1 MKIEVVLTEAEIVQE
16 LTEAVEARDLPEKFF
31 YWSPLAVRAWLAR
44 AADPAFVGLRRAWQQ
59 LAAKA
64 AWLLEPFEPPIHA
77 ISFGAGDGS
86 TDRLLLDAIRQSGRE
101 QKYYPVDASQALLE
115 MACAGA
121 EDLDIETA
129 GIKADISSPMHLVFA
144 SDAAESPKLLLMSG
158 NTLGGFDPLDHVK
171 HMAQCLHGDDRL
183 ILDAEIYQT
192 NGSVPHGDS
201 LRPFRFAPLAARGGS
216 ADDGEVRFEHKRDKS
231 IAGLHV
237 TASHFRP
244 DRDLRIATPGHEV
257 LVERGEH
264 INLNFSY
271 RFTSEALHELL
282 VERGGSALL
291 HTARRRGD
299 GLAPQK
305 SRRTTPVSHLGLSA
319 CADHLDL
326 ARSTVNCRSS
336 LDSAGNF
343 RNWNCHRAD
352 WSACLPFLAQMRNL
366 NKSVSRTSCEYW
378 YSSASRQSYYWLM
391 ASAVEARL
399 AFPQ

>member
-31 YWSPLAVRAWLAR
+31 YWSPLAVRAWLSR
-44 AADPAFVGLRRAWQQ
+44 AADPAFAGLRRAWQQ

-64 AWLLEPFEPPIHA
+64 AWLLEPFGRPIHA
-77 ISFGAGDGS
+77 ISFGAGDGA
-86 TDRLLLDAIRQSGRE
+86 TDRLLLDVVQYAGHE
-101 QKYYPVDASQALLE
+101 LKYYPVDASQALLE

-158 NTLGGFDPLDHVK
+158 NTLGGFDPLDHIK
-171 HMAQCLHGDDRL
+171 HIAQCLHGGDRL

-192 NGSVPHGDS
+192 NGSAPPEDL
-201 LRPFRFAPLAARGGS
+201 LRQFAFAPLAALGVS

-237 TASHFRP
+237 MAAYFRP
-244 DRDLRIATPGHEV
+244 DRDLRIAAPGHEV

-271 RFTSEALHELL
+271 RFTAEALHELL
-282 VERGGSALL
+282 TERAGLRVLEQIPSA
-291 HTARRRGD
+291 D
-299 GLAPQK
+299 GKYLVVVC
-305 SRRTTPVSHLGLSA
+305 SR
-319 CADHLDL
+319 
-326 ARSTVNCRSS
+326 
-336 LDSAGNF
+336 
-343 RNWNCHRAD
+343 
-352 WSACLPFLAQMRNL
+352 
-366 NKSVSRTSCEYW
+366 
-378 YSSASRQSYYWLM
+378 
-391 ASAVEARL
+391 
-399 AFPQ
+399 

>member
-64 AWLLEPFEPPIHA
+64 AWLLEPFGPPIHA

-101 QKYYPVDASQALLE
+101 PKYYPVDASQALLE

-171 HMAQCLHGDDRL
+171 HMAQCLHGDERL

-192 NGSVPHGDS
+192 NGSLPPGP
-201 LRPFRFAPLAARGGS
+201 RPAYRHPGPRGAGPARRAHQPELQLQVHRGSSPRAAGGARRPSHTGRDPQPGWAVFTGGLFAVVGGAS
-216 ADDGEVRFEHKRDKS
+216 SQRAVSRLVS
-231 IAGLHV
+231 TPAG
-237 TASHFRP
+237 SSR
-244 DRDLRIATPGHEV
+244 
-257 LVERGEH
+257 
-264 INLNFSY
+264 
-271 RFTSEALHELL
+271 
-282 VERGGSALL
+282 
-291 HTARRRGD
+291 HTANRCG
-299 GLAPQK
+299 
-305 SRRTTPVSHLGLSA
+305 
-319 CADHLDL
+319 
-326 ARSTVNCRSS
+326 S
-336 LDSAGNF
+336 LHPN
-343 RNWNCHRAD
+343 RA
-352 WSACLPFLAQMRNL
+352 
-366 NKSVSRTSCEYW
+366 
-378 YSSASRQSYYWLM
+378 
-391 ASAVEARL
+391 
-399 AFPQ
+399 

>member
-16 LTEAVEARDLPEKFF
+16 LTEAVEARDLPGKFF

-44 AADPAFVGLRRAWQQ
+44 AAGPAFGGLHRAWQQ
-59 LAAKA
+59 LAARA
-64 AWLLEPFEPPIHA
+64 AWLLEPFGPPIEV

-121 EDLDIETA
+121 EDLDVEAT

-158 NTLGGFDPLDHVK
+158 NTLGGFDPLDHIK
-171 HMAQCLHGDDRL
+171 HLAQCLHGDDRL
-183 ILDAEIYQT
+183 ILDAELYRT
-192 NGSVPHGDS
+192 NGSAPDGDS
-201 LRPFRFAPLAARGGS
+201 LRHFVFAPLAALGVS
-216 ADDGEVRFEHKRDKS
+216 ADDGEVRFEDKRDKS

-244 DRDLRIATPGHEV
+244 DRDLRIATPEREV

-271 RFTSEALHELL
+271 TFTAEALHELL
-282 VERGGSALL
+282 IDRGGLRILDEIPSPDGRYLL
-291 HTARRRGD
+291 VVC
-299 GLAPQK
+299 
-305 SRRTTPVSHLGLSA
+305 SR
-319 CADHLDL
+319 
-326 ARSTVNCRSS
+326 
-336 LDSAGNF
+336 
-343 RNWNCHRAD
+343 
-352 WSACLPFLAQMRNL
+352 
-366 NKSVSRTSCEYW
+366 
-378 YSSASRQSYYWLM
+378 
-391 ASAVEARL
+391 
-399 AFPQ
+399 